1 MGKEE
6 EIFSDKFEQKKDDIE
21 HSEFTPIPP
30 TDEPDDKKPK
40 KIVISNDGIGKKHP
54 KRTAGIVGAV
64 IIGVIIIMAYF
75 LVAQNLGF
83 EPLDPT
89 QCNFGIVGGSMLT
102 PERCMTQEEYQVNE
116 DAKQRILERELER
129 EKEGTTTKPP
139 DEPFKDVTQTSDKV
153 EVDKSKEPIGY
164 YMVTTTDD
172 WYGDFVDIRKVPS
185 KIEKSGSMKI
195 NFRCFTDEF
204 QGTSTYFA
212 TFRNVIDSNLTVE
225 VYINGIEVE
234 TQTTNVNKALIL
246 EGSCYGHES

>member
-6 EIFSDKFEQKKDDIE
+6 DIFSDKFEPKKDEIE
-21 HSEFTPIPP
+21 HSEFTPIPQ
-30 TDEPDDKKPK
+30 TDDDPDDKKPE
-40 KIVISNDGIGKKHP
+40 KIVYDGIGERHP

-64 IIGVIIIMAYF
+64 IIGVLIIMAYF
-75 LVAQNLGF
+75 LFVGYVDV
-83 EPLDPT
+83 EPFDSSE
-89 QCNFGIVGGSMLT
+89 CNFGVAQDLFGS
-102 PERCMTQEEYQVNE
+102 RCMTQEEYDLASLPEPV
-116 DAKQRILERELER
+116 KPT
-129 EKEGTTTKPP
+129 TTTKPP
-139 DEPFKDVTQTSDKV
+139 EEDKDPFRDISSTSDKV

-172 WYGDFVDIRKVPS
+172 WYGDFVDIRKIPS

-234 TQTTNVNKALIL
+234 SQSTNVNKALIL